1 MWFCDKKTEKAIKDD
16 CHLSPFLECEE
27 VWEKSVLTI
36 LDTNEPLSDFFCF
49 AKLSNIQDTM
59 HSSLCP
65 GIDSFVFF
73 FVQNNVLV
81 STKLFRVLIVTRP
94 YSRNSFNNYL

>member
-1 MWFCDKKTEKAIKDD
+1 
-16 CHLSPFLECEE
+16 
-27 VWEKSVLTI
+27 
-36 LDTNEPLSDFFCF
+36 
-49 AKLSNIQDTM
+49 M